1 MYHSNTHALVRRA
14 MDVFFLSLAL
24 LIACYSRFLSRHSH
38 THGLGTYFHV
48 IVVTISTPK
57 CGSGNDIGL
66 GHDTQEHRS
75 IFSSFF
81 FYLSIYLF
89 LLLLLYFFFMCLFD
103 KVSFYLRFT
112 TLGSF
117 EVR

>member
-1 MYHSNTHALVRRA
+1 MP
-14 MDVFFLSLAL
+14 FFFPLAL

-75 IFSSFF
+75 IFSFF
-81 FYLSIYLF
+81 FSIYLSI
-89 LLLLLYFFFMCLFD
+89 LLIIIIYFFYVFVRQSFVLF
-103 KVSFYLRFT
+103 
-112 TLGSF
+112 TLYNLGKL
-117 EVR
+117 